1 MISRPARKIH
11 SKASSAQ
18 QYYLYRVLA
27 AWGDAQPFSDE
38 APMLLSGR
46 RQSVNAIDL
55 AVFWEE
61 EFGVDFA
68 DIGFDRR

>member
-1 MISRPARKIH
+1 
-11 SKASSAQ
+11 
-18 QYYLYRVLA
+18 
-27 AWGDAQPFSDE
+27 
-38 APMLLSGR
+38 MLLSGR